1 MKKIIPITLL
11 MSSLLFLGC
20 QDEVKTT
27 SSNGDKYALFNE
39 DPIVSKRNERPMSI
53 PLLIPSGDHALA
65 GRILMAKGK
74 DAKPTVIFL
83 HGNPG
88 FEKNEETGQ
97 MLRRAGYNT
106 VFCSYS
112 GTWGNKGVFSYKQS
126 IQDVKA
132 IVAYL
137 TKNSKQVR
145 VDSQAI
151 YLCGFSMGAD
161 IALLA
166 GQELEQVKGII
177 SIDPWNGHHSLELKS
192 EQELSTYI
200 QNLEQRPCIQ
210 IESGKAFVDGIITNS
225 GMDLK
230 EPLKNYPNRM
240 LHIFSKKK
248 DMRAFKSFCDEINEE
263 DILVL
268 NACDH
273 SFSDKRMALAQILYD
288 WLEKESVK

>member
-1 MKKIIPITLL
+1 M
-11 MSSLLFLGC
+11 
-20 QDEVKTT
+20 
-27 SSNGDKYALFNE
+27 FNE
-39 DPIVSKRNERPMSI
+39 DPIVNKRNERPLSL
-53 PLLIPSGDHALA
+53 PLMIPSGDHSIA

-97 MLRRAGYNT
+97 ILRRAGYNA

-112 GTWGNKGVFSYKQS
+112 GTWGNKGVFSYQQS

-132 IVAYL
+132 IVTYL
-137 TKNSKQVR
+137 TKNSKHIR
-145 VDSQAI
+145 VNRQAI

-166 GQELEQVKGII
+166 GQDLEQVKGII
-177 SIDPWNGHHSLELKS
+177 SIDPWNGHYSLKQKT
-192 EQELSTYI
+192 EQELAKYI
-200 QNLEQRPCIQ
+200 KNLEQRPCIQ
-210 IESGKAFVDGIITNS
+210 IESGNAFVDGIITKDKMN
-225 GMDLK
+225 LK
-230 EPLKNYPNRM
+230 EPLENYPNHT

-248 DMRAFKSFCDEINEE
+248 DKLAYKRCFDAVNEK
-263 DILVL
+263 DIVVL

-273 SFSDKRMALAQILYD
+273 SFSDKRMALAQTLFD
-288 WLEKESVK
+288 WLEKESKE

>member
-1 MKKIIPITLL
+1 MKKIVWIALL
-11 MSSLLFLGC
+11 MSSFMFGSC
-20 QDEVKTT
+20 QEEPKKLT
-27 SSNGDKYALFNE
+27 SDGDQYALFNE
-39 DPIVSKRNERPMSI
+39 DPIDVKRNERPMS
-53 PLLIPSGDHALA
+53 LALMIPSGDHSLA

-74 DAKPTVIFL
+74 EAKPTLIFL

-97 MLRRAGYNT
+97 ILRRAGYNT

-126 IQDVKA
+126 ILDVKA
-132 IVAYL
+132 IVSYL
-137 TKNSKQVR
+137 TKNSKYMR
-145 VDSQAI
+145 VENQAI

-161 IALLA
+161 IAILA
-166 GQELEQVKGII
+166 GQELPQVKGII
-177 SIDPWNGHHSLELKS
+177 SIDPWNGYYSLQQKS
-192 EQELSTYI
+192 KEELSTYI

-230 EPLKNYPNRM
+230 EPLKNYTNRI

-248 DMRAFKSFCDEINEE
+248 DMRAFKSFCNEINEE

-273 SFSDKRMALAQILYD
+273 SFSDKRMALAQTLFD
-288 WLEKESVK
+288 WLEKESEK

>member
-1 MKKIIPITLL
+1 MTKIFSIALL
-11 MSSLLFLGC
+11 MISLMFVGC
-20 QDEVKTT
+20 QEEAKTIV
-27 SSNGDKYALFNE
+27 SSGDKYAFFNE
-39 DPIVSKRNERPMSI
+39 DPIGVKRNERPMSL
-53 PLLIPSGDHALA
+53 PLMIPSGDHSIA

-137 TKNSKQVR
+137 TKNSKQIR
-145 VDSQAI
+145 IDNQAI

-166 GQELEQVKGII
+166 GQELPQIKGII
-177 SIDPWNGHHSLELKS
+177 SIDPWNGHHSLKRKS

-210 IESGKAFVDGIITNS
+210 IESGKAFVDGITTNN
-225 GMDLK
+225 GMDIK
-230 EPLKNYPNRM
+230 APLKNYPNRM

-248 DMRAFKSFCDEINEE
+248 DMLAFKRFCDEINEK

-273 SFSDKRMALAQILYD
+273 SFSDKRMALAQTLYD
-288 WLEKESVK
+288 WLEKAK

>member
-1 MKKIIPITLL
+1 MKKIIFIALL
-11 MSSLLFLGC
+11 TSSLVFSGC
-20 QDEVKTT
+20 QEDAKTVA
-27 SSNGDKYALFNE
+27 SSGDKYALFNE
-39 DPIVSKRNERPMSI
+39 DPIVNKRNENPLSL
-53 PLLIPSGDHALA
+53 PLLIPSGDHILA

-74 DAKPTVIFL
+74 EAKPTVIFL

-112 GTWGNKGVFSYKQS
+112 GTWGNKGLFSYEQS

-137 TKNSKQVR
+137 TKNSKYIR
-145 VDSQAI
+145 VNSQAI

-166 GQELEQVKGII
+166 GQDLKQVKGII
-177 SIDPWNGHHSLELKS
+177 SIDLWNGHHSLKQKT
-192 EQELSTYI
+192 EQELSKYI

-210 IESGKAFVDGIITNS
+210 IESGKAFVDGIITNN

-230 EPLKNYPNRM
+230 APLKNYPNRI

-248 DMRAFKSFCDEINEE
+248 DMLEFKSYCDDANEE
-263 DILVL
+263 GILVL

-273 SFSDKRMALAQILYD
+273 SFSDKRMALAQTLYD
-288 WLEKESVK
+288 WLEKAK